1 MRRLLIDRSPA
12 GAVAL
17 LAVLAAAGAALGGEF
32 ERTFT
37 FTGDDLEVVS
47 MIGATEV
54 VAADGDDFAVT
65 VRVRGKDAA
74 EDLVT
79 FAASD
84 GGEGSLVVRFPL
96 EQHTRY
102 VYPALGGGKSTIHF
116 RDGDPEETSWL
127 RRIFGGLG
135 GQKIT
140 VSGDGRGLEV
150 WADVTVAVP
159 RDAGLKVRQG
169 VGAVRADGVRG
180 DLDLDTHSG
189 GITARDLEGDLRA
202 DTGSGRVEVARARG
216 DVNVDTGSGSVSLAD
231 VAGEK
236 VHVDTGS
243 GGVRAETIVCKD
255 LLVDTGSGSVKAR
268 AVSTDRAKID
278 TGSGGVELQ
287 LDRMGSGRFVIDT
300 GSGSIELQLPR
311 DASAS
316 ITAETGSGSVRA
328 DVPGAEITHKE
339 RNELR
344 LTVGDGA
351 ARVTLDAGSGSIT
364 VKGR

>member
-1 MRRLLIDRSPA
+1 MRRLPIGRRPA

-37 FTGDDLEVVS
+37 FTGDDLELVS

-54 VAADGDDFAVT
+54 VAADGDDFTVT

-74 EDLVT
+74 EDLIALV
-79 FAASD
+79 AED
-84 GGEGSLVVRFPL
+84 GGQGSLVVRFPL
-96 EQHTRY
+96 EEHTRY
-102 VYPALGGGKSTIHF
+102 VYPALGRGKSTIHF
-116 RDGDPEETSWL
+116 RDDDPGDSSWL
-127 RRIFGGLG
+127 RRVFGGLG
-135 GQKIT
+135 GRKIT
-140 VSGDGRGLEV
+140 VSGDGRGLEA

-159 RDAGLKVRQG
+159 RGAGLQVRQG
-169 VGAVRADGVRG
+169 VGAVRAEGVRG
-180 DLDLDTHSG
+180 DLDLDTHAG
-189 GITARDLEGDLRA
+189 GITALDLEGDLRA
-202 DTGSGRVEVARARG
+202 DTGSGGVEVARVRG

-231 VAGEK
+231 VAGDK

-243 GGVRAETIVCKD
+243 GGVRAETVVCTD

-300 GSGSIELQLPR
+300 GSGSIELDLPPG
-311 DASAS
+311 ASAS
-316 ITAETGSGSVRA
+316 ISADTGSGSVRS
-328 DVPGAEITHKE
+328 DVPGAEIIHKD
-339 RNELR
+339 RGELR
-344 LTVGDGA
+344 MTVGDGA